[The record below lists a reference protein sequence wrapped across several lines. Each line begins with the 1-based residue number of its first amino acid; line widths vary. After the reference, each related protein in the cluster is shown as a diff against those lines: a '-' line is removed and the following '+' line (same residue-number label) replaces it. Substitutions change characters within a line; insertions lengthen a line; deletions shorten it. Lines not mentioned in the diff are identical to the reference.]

1 MSDAPKIL
9 ALDISSRC
17 TGVAEGRAGET
28 PRLYGVR
35 FAGVNDDYADIF
47 ARSLRW
53 TAERLA
59 VDRVDAV
66 FVEAPRSP
74 GMHGDTNA
82 DTTFKLIGLWA
93 TVSSVVIYAGI
104 KCSSVSVNDVRE
116 GFIGA
121 RNRPGAVAKAQV
133 VEMCERLGWSPSDDN
148 EGDAAALWWW
158 GCQRE
163 ARELC
168 PVITPVM
175 HHQVATSVENAKI
188 LKEQEARKRKLERLR
203 A

>member
-9 ALDISSRC
+9 ALDISSSC
-17 TGVAEGRAGET
+17 TGVAEGRGGEA

-35 FAGVNDDYADIF
+35 FAGPHDDYADIF

-59 VDRVDAV
+59 VDRFDAV

-74 GMHGDTNA
+74 GLHGDTNA

-93 TVSSVVIYAGI
+93 TISSVVIYAGV
-104 KCSSVSVNDVRE
+104 KCRSVSVNDVR
-116 GFIGA
+116 GAFIGA

-133 VEMCERLGWSPSDDN
+133 IQMCRRLGWSPSDDN
-148 EGDAAALWWW
+148 EGDAAALWWF

-168 PVITPVM
+168 PVITPM
-175 HHQVATSVENAKI
+175 MQHEVATSVENAKI